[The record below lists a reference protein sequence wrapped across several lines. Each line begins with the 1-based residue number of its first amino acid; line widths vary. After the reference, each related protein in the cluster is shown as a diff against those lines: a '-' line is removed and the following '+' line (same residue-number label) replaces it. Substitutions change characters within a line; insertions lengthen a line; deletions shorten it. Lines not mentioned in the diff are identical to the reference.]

1 MYLEGLK
8 AFAKFYSLIK
18 NYVFLE
24 IMRVKLG
31 YVSKQSIFQSHFI
44 LSGLNDYVL
53 TFKLII

>member
-53 TFKLII
+53 I